1 MPYLLMRGIELHDKR
16 SPLDKGGLRLGNA
29 TLSHNMKRVLELS
42 LVALLIIAACGGS
55 TGLTKTEYIAQANAI
70 CDIVNAESDRVSDEI
85 FGELGEEPTVEEA
98 GGALQLSLN
107 LSTPVFE
114 AGLADLRALAAP
126 DGDSQ
131 LLTSLFDDLEAAR
144 EAVRGL
150 AAEYAAGNA
159 AIEELLNGPDQ
170 PFVSVNQGF
179 LEYGLTE
186 CG

>member
-1 MPYLLMRGIELHDKR
+1 MMKSILML
-16 SPLDKGGLRLGNA
+16 SA
-29 TLSHNMKRVLELS
+29 TAML
-42 LVALLIIAACGGS
+42 IAAGCS
-55 TGLTKTEYIAQANAI
+55 DSANLTKTEYIRQANAI
-70 CDIVNAESDRVSDEI
+70 CETVNAESDRVSEEI

-98 GGALQLSLN
+98 GGALQLSLT

-126 DGDSQ
+126 DGDAQ
-131 LLTSLFDDLEAAR
+131 LLTSLFDELEAAR

-159 AIEELLNGPDQ
+159 DVVELLNGPDQ

-179 LEYGLTE
+179 LGYGLTE